1 MTLKEKLME
10 DLKTSMK
17 SKDEAKVRT
26 IRLILAAV
34 KNFEVQKMGQATD
47 DEICQL
53 LSKEIKKRVEAIEMY
68 RQGKREDLAS
78 EEEKELEIIKSYLPQ
93 QMSEEEIRE
102 VAKKILL
109 QNNLSSPKDLG
120 TAMKLIMPHVKG
132 KADGKVVNKIVQE
145 LLGG

>member
-1 MTLKEKLME
+1 MTLKEKLTQ
-10 DLKTSMK
+10 DLKVAMK
-17 SKDEAKVRT
+17 NKDEAKVRT

-68 RQGKREDLAS
+68 RQGKREDLAL
-78 EEEKELEIIKSYLPQ
+78 EEEKELQIIKSYLPQ
-93 QMSEEEIRE
+93 QMSEDEIRE

-109 QNNLSSPKDLG
+109 ENNLSSPKDLG
-120 TAMKLIMPHVKG
+120 MAMKLIMPHVKG